1 MSEATKTR
9 FRIQIGDPKDLREI
23 ESNAPVDLKNHFELI
38 KKGLETIPGVPGEAI
53 YGAVTL
59 RGLSLKP
66 KIFESWFLTK
76 YHSVKQGEID
86 KGTKELLASVISKI
100 NEEEECVA
108 CAPYHSAAAKFEG
121 ASDSDISII
130 ENYENEKQRLS
141 EIKRDI
147 IDFGIKS
154 AFHPKKITSEDVEKV
169 KRHGISDPGLVEIVS
184 SALIAYNLSA
194 FNQIFHLQEGAE

>member
-1 MSEATKTR
+1 MSTATTSR
-9 FRIQIGDPKDLREI
+9 FRIQIGSPDNLHEI
-23 ESNAPVDLKNHFELI
+23 EKSAPQDLKNHFDLI

-66 KIFESWFLTK
+66 KIFESWFLTE
-76 YHSVKQGEID
+76 YHSVKQGEVD
-86 KGTKELLASVISKI
+86 KGTKELLASIISKI
-100 NEEEECVA
+100 NEEQECLA

-121 ASDSDISII
+121 ASDDDLSII
-130 ENYENEKQRLS
+130 ENYEAEKHKLPS
-141 EIKRDI
+141 IKRDI

-154 AFHPKKITSEDVEKV
+154 AFQPKKITDEDV
-169 KRHGISDPGLVEIVS
+169 KRIKDHGISDKGLVEIVS

-194 FNQIFHLQEGAE
+194 FNQVFNLQEGAE